1 MEGIL
6 CFKDKT
12 AENIPFENGF
22 YFKSLDSW
30 ESEFYV
36 SRTKPP
42 KIFPLKTEKIRC
54 VWDSEF
60 YVSRTKPPKIF
71 ASKLE
76 KIRWHYR
83 HFLII
88 LGGKNVHFGL
98 CAPSILNTKCE
109 TSKIGVVTIMLL
121 KRIFRPKKL

>member
-1 MEGIL
+1 MDGIL

-12 AENIPFENGF
+12 GENISFENRKNPMRLGFRKSCFKDKTGKNIPFENGF
-22 YFKSLDSW
+22 YFKSLDFW
-30 ESEFYV
+30 ESENYV
-36 SRTKPP
+36 SRTK
-42 KIFPLKTEKIRC
+42 
-54 VWDSEF
+54 SA
-60 YVSRTKPPKIF
+60 KIF
-71 ASKLE
+71 ALKLE

-109 TSKIGVVTIMLL
+109 TSKIGFVTIMLS

>member
-1 MEGIL
+1 MKCRTSWILMDGIL

-30 ESEFYV
+30 
-36 SRTKPP
+36 
-42 KIFPLKTEKIRC
+42 
-54 VWDSEF
+54 DSEN

-109 TSKIGVVTIMLL
+109 TSKIGVVTIMLS
-121 KRIFRPKKL
+121 KRIFCPKKL